1 MGDAIR
7 FRIRELE
14 QRSGVKRQTIHYYL
28 REGLLQPPLEKFKN
42 SAWYD
47 QRHVARLRLIRD
59 LRENQFLPLKAIRA
73 IIEEEPA
80 GDFSDAQRQTLATF
94 RDKLRRRHQQRE
106 PYHDL
111 QNLTAEIR
119 FTQAEIEQ
127 LSKLAWIHPRQAGQR
142 WQVDDCEARL
152 LRAWAAVRDA
162 GLTPRRGFTPDDF
175 LIFDSLLGELAKH
188 AAEMIRNR
196 LGNLQADSLESLYDQ
211 LTPAL
216 EAALGQTHAS
226 KLERELTG

>member
-1 MGDAIR
+1 MSDTDR

-14 QRSGVKRQTIHYYL
+14 QRTGVKRQTIHYYL

-47 QRHVARLRLIRD
+47 QRHVARLLLIRD
-59 LRENQFLPLKAIRA
+59 LRETQFLPLKAIRA
-73 IIEEEPA
+73 IIEEQPA
-80 GDFSDAQRQTLATF
+80 GEFSAAQRRTLDTF

-106 PYHDL
+106 PHHDL
-111 QNLTAEIR
+111 QNLADEIR

-127 LSKLAWIHPRQAGQR
+127 LSSLAWIHPRQVGQR
-142 WQVDDCEARL
+142 GQGDDREARL

-175 LIFDSLLGELAKH
+175 VIFDTLLGELAAH
-188 AAEMIRNR
+188 AAQMISDR
-196 LGNLQADSLESLYDQ
+196 LGDLQADRLECLYDR
-211 LTPAL
+211 LGPAL
-216 EAALGQTHAS
+216 EAALGQTHAI
-226 KLERELTG
+226 KLERELTR